1 MFSDANKKLA
11 QAMSSLNGDADDGA
25 GGPDGDRGG
34 GGGGALRRAP
44 SRRMTVQVN
53 LFNKRRPDRV
63 WQQLLRNLGLD
74 SLLVRAV
81 EIPYSTFRAGFAE
94 KGTPAGDQKDETYEV
109 LFEVVRAAWQCVRS
123 FVLCNAENQAIFAE
137 HMPFLIA
144 EMKACPEL
152 GIAEVLIEVFPGV
165 SGMKLRPSLSLR
177 C

>member
-1 MFSDANKKLA
+1 M
-11 QAMSSLNGDADDGA
+11 
-25 GGPDGDRGG
+25 
-34 GGGGALRRAP
+34 
-44 SRRMTVQVN
+44 
-53 LFNKRRPDRV
+53 

-123 FVLCNAENQAIFAE
+123 FVLCNAENQAIFSE

-152 GIAEVLIEVFPGV
+152 GIAEVLIEVFRDNLEMIESKGEKSIFTEARV
-165 SGMKLRPSLSLR
+165 SRASGACAISLLLFASG
-177 C
+177 